1 MARAI
6 YSGSDIYLL
15 DDPISA
21 VDVHVGKY
29 IMHNCLNGHLKN
41 TTRILVTH
49 ALNYCQYTD
58 YIYLMENGEI
68 VESGTFN
75 DI

>member
-1 MARAI
+1 M
-6 YSGSDIYLL
+6 

-29 IMHNCLNGHLKN
+29 IMHKCLNGYLKS
-41 TTRILVTH
+41 TTRILITH

-58 YIYLMENGEI
+58 QIYLMENGRI
-68 VESGTFN
+68 VEQGTFTE
-75 DI
+75 I